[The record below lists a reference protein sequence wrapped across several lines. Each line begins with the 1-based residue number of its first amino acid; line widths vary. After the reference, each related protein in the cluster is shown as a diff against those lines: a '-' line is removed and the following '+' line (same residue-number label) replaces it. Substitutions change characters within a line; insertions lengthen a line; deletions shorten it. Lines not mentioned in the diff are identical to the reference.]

1 MPVEV
6 RLAVAAGGA
15 VGTLLRLAVAEAF
28 PVTAFPLATL
38 FVNLVGAY
46 LLGRLAGS
54 MPDASPRVRAFVGTG
69 ILGAFT
75 TFAAVAVD
83 VVALGHDPLL
93 LVVYAMA
100 TLAGGISVARLGAR
114 QGAMAVMP

>member
-1 MPVEV
+1 MDVQV

-15 VGTLLRLAVAEAF
+15 VGTLLRIAVNTAI
-28 PVTAFPLATL
+28 PVTVFPLATL

-54 MPDASPRVRAFVGTG
+54 MPEASPRMRAFVGTG

-83 VVALGHDPLL
+83 VVALGHDPVWLA
-93 LVVYAMA
+93 VYAIA
-100 TLAGGISVARLGAR
+100 TLAGGLTAARLGR
-114 QGAMAVMP
+114 DQGLMAALP